1 MLFVTVGH
9 HESAVFFYCGSAKI
23 IYVCF
28 TNVSSMNTMRVKQ
41 VGRLATIL
49 LSGLFILSCKKDNPT
64 PEPEPE
70 PTDRTEGQ
78 LIKDDI
84 YRYYKLYSVWADD
97 GSIPD
102 YLNNP
107 AQYTDQYGSASNV
120 LDALKRLTPVH
131 VAAGYAGV
139 FDRFSYMEGINGYN
153 VAEQASTKMDNNEGY
168 GISVQWFSVDKGR
181 TAQPYISFVEGGSP
195 AQEAGFRRSD
205 VITSVNK
212 DKENYS
218 VGVKCVDRKC
228 DVISEDQAKF
238 SLLRNKINSALDATN
253 LTLQVKRADNKLF
266 EKPMSY
272 NNLYVID
279 PIYKDTIYLNTGNN
293 IGYLALSSFE
303 EIENNNQNQQNINAA
318 FASYESKQIKSLIV
332 DLRYNGGGY
341 VDAAIYIA
349 DKIGGAKTKGKLML
363 TYEMNKYME
372 SDAAKNLRDQLHMY
386 DTYFEGLSA
395 LNLTKVYFLVSEET
409 ASAAEMLINVLT
421 PHLPVEIIATDT
433 RTYGKPVGFFE
444 QKVRNK
450 VSYWPASF
458 ILKNSRGNLGE
469 KYNKGTARDLRDYW
483 DGLVPDQGDLGDD
496 VSAEVG
502 SLGDPMLAAA
512 LADAAP
518 TSSKARAALR
528 SSATRTRQAVQQGKM
543 HTRPERGMI
552 KTRSK

>member
-1 MLFVTVGH
+1 
-9 HESAVFFYCGSAKI
+9 
-23 IYVCF
+23 
-28 TNVSSMNTMRVKQ
+28 MNTMRVKQ

-49 LSGLFILSCKKDNPT
+49 LSGLLILSCKKDNPE

-84 YRYYKLYSVWADD
+84 YKYYKLYSIWAD

-102 YLNNP
+102 YLKDP

-131 VAAGYAGV
+131 VAAGYSGV
-139 FDRFSYMEGINGYN
+139 FDRFSFMEGINGYN
-153 VAEQASTKMDNNEGY
+153 IAEKASTKMDNNEGY
-168 GISVQWFSVDKGR
+168 GISVQWFSIDSK
-181 TAQPYISFVEGGSP
+181 TARPFISFVEGGSP
-195 AQEAGFRRSD
+195 AQVAGFKRAD
-205 VITSVNK
+205 IITSVNN

-218 VGVKCVDRKC
+218 IEVSCPDPGGSCEVKDPAAYSR
-228 DVISEDQAKF
+228 
-238 SLLRNKINSALDATN
+238 LRNNINNALDAAN

-266 EKPMSY
+266 EKPMNY
-272 NNLYVID
+272 NNSYVIN
-279 PIYKDTIYLNTGNN
+279 PVYKDTIYLNSGNN

-303 EIENNNQNQQNINAA
+303 EIENNNQNQRNIDAA
-318 FASYESKQIKSLIV
+318 FTEYEAKQIKSLIV

-363 TYEMNKYME
+363 TYEMNKYMQ
-372 SDAAKNLRDQLHMY
+372 SDAAKSLRDQLNMY
-386 DTYFEGLSA
+386 DTYFDGRSA
-395 LNLTKVYFLVSEET
+395 LNLNKVYFLVSEET

-421 PHLPVEIIATDT
+421 PHLPVEIIATES

-444 QKVRNK
+444 QKVRDK

-458 ILKNSRGNLGE
+458 ILKNARGNLGE
-469 KYNKGTARDLRDYW
+469 KYNKGTDRDLRDYW
-483 DGLVPDQGDLGDD
+483 DGLVPDISGVGDD
-496 VSAEVG
+496 VSADV
-502 SLGDPMLAAA
+502 GDPAEKMLATA

-518 TSSKARAALR
+518 STKTRAALR
-528 SSATRTRQAVQQGKM
+528 SISSRAIQTVDQGKM

>member
-1 MLFVTVGH
+1 
-9 HESAVFFYCGSAKI
+9 
-23 IYVCF
+23 
-28 TNVSSMNTMRVKQ
+28 MNTMRVKQ

-49 LSGLFILSCKKDNPT
+49 LSGLFILSCKKDNPE

-84 YRYYKLYSVWADD
+84 YKYYKLYSVWAD

-102 YLNNP
+102 YLKDP

-120 LDALKRLTPVH
+120 LEALKRLTPVH
-131 VAAGYAGV
+131 VAAGYSGV
-139 FDRFSYMEGINGYN
+139 FDRFSFMEGINGYN
-153 VAEQASTKMDNNEGY
+153 IAGQASTKMDNNEGY
-168 GISVQWFSVDKGR
+168 GISVQWFSIDSK
-181 TAQPYISFVEGGSP
+181 TARPFISFVEGGSP
-195 AQEAGFRRSD
+195 AQVAGFKRAD
-205 VITSVNK
+205 IITSVNN

-218 VGVKCVDRKC
+218 IEVTCPDPGGSCQVKDPAAYSR
-228 DVISEDQAKF
+228 
-238 SLLRNKINSALDATN
+238 LRNNINSALDAAS

-272 NNLYVID
+272 NNSYVIN
-279 PIYKDTIYLNTGNN
+279 PIYKDTIYLNSNNN

-303 EIENNNQNQQNINAA
+303 EIESNNQNQRNIDAA
-318 FASYESKQIKSLIV
+318 FTEYEAKQIKSLIV

-363 TYEMNKYME
+363 TYEMNKYMQ
-372 SDAAKNLRDQLHMY
+372 SDAAKSLRDQLNMY
-386 DTYFEGLSA
+386 DTYFDGRSA
-395 LNLTKVYFLVSEET
+395 LNLNKVYFLVSEET

-421 PHLPVEIIATDT
+421 PHLPVEIIATEL

-444 QKVRNK
+444 QKVRDK

-458 ILKNSRGNLGE
+458 ILKNARGNLGE
-469 KYNKGTARDLRDYW
+469 KYNKGTDRDLRDYW
-483 DGLVPDQGDLGDD
+483 DGLVPDISDIGDD
-496 VSAEVG
+496 VSTDF
-502 SLGDPMLAAA
+502 GDPKEKMLATA

-518 TSSKARAALR
+518 STKTRAALR
-528 SSATRTRQAVQQGKM
+528 SISSRTIQTVDQGKM

-552 KTRSK
+552 KTRSR

>member
-1 MLFVTVGH
+1 
-9 HESAVFFYCGSAKI
+9 
-23 IYVCF
+23 
-28 TNVSSMNTMRVKQ
+28 MNTMRVKQ
-41 VGRLATIL
+41 LGRLATIL
-49 LSGLFILSCKKDNPT
+49 LSGLFILSCKKDNPE

-84 YRYYKLYSVWADD
+84 YKYYKLYSVWADD

-153 VAEQASTKMDNNEGY
+153 IAEQASTKMDNNEGY
-168 GISVQWFSVDKGR
+168 GISVQWFSIDGKI
-181 TAQPYISFVEGGSP
+181 AQPYISFVEGGSP
-195 AQEAGFRRSD
+195 AQVAGFKRAD
-205 VITSVNK
+205 IITSVNS
-212 DKENYS
+212 DKENYT
-218 VGVKCVDRKC
+218 VEVNCPDKNCEVKDPAAYSR
-228 DVISEDQAKF
+228 
-238 SLLRNKINSALDATN
+238 LRNNINTALDAAN

-266 EKPMSY
+266 EKPMNY
-272 NNLYVID
+272 NNSYVIN
-279 PIYKDTIYLNTGNN
+279 PIYKDTIYLNSGNN

-363 TYEMNKYME
+363 TYEMNKYMQ

-386 DTYFEGLSA
+386 DTYFEGSSA

-469 KYNKGTARDLRDYW
+469 KYNKGTDRDLRDYW
-483 DGLVPDQGDLGDD
+483 DGLVPDKSDVGDD
-496 VSAEVG
+496 VSADV
-502 SLGDPMLAAA
+502 GDPKEKMLATA

-518 TSSKARAALR
+518 STKSRAALR
-528 SSATRTRQAVQQGKM
+528 SSATRTLQAVEQGKM

-552 KTRSK
+552 KTKSK

>member
-1 MLFVTVGH
+1 MP
-9 HESAVFFYCGSAKI
+9 I
-23 IYVCF
+23 
-28 TNVSSMNTMRVKQ
+28 KQ
-41 VGRLATIL
+41 AGRLAALALT
-49 LSGLFILSCKKDNPT
+49 GLFVLSCKKDNPK

-84 YRYYKLYSVWADD
+84 YKYYKLYSVWAD

-102 YLNNP
+102 YLKDP
-107 AQYTDQYGSASNV
+107 AQYTDQYSSASNV

-139 FDRFSYMEGINGYN
+139 FDRFSFMEGINGYN
-153 VAEQASTKMDNNEGY
+153 IAEQANTKMDNNEGY
-168 GISVQWFSVDKGR
+168 GISIQWFSLDSK
-181 TAQPYISFVEGGSP
+181 TAQPFISFVEGGSP
-195 AQEAGFRRSD
+195 AQVAGFKRAD
-205 VITSVNK
+205 IITSVNK
-212 DKENYS
+212 DTENYS
-218 VGVKCVDRKC
+218 VEVSCPDEGGTCEVKDPAAYSR
-228 DVISEDQAKF
+228 
-238 SLLRNKINSALDATN
+238 LRGKINSALDAAS
-253 LTLQVKRADNKLF
+253 LTLQVKRADNKVF
-266 EKPMSY
+266 EKPMNYGNS
-272 NNLYVID
+272 YVIN
-279 PIYKDTIYLNTGNN
+279 PIYKDTIYTYSGNN

-303 EIENNNQNQQNINAA
+303 EIENNNQNQRNIDAA
-318 FASYESKQIKSLIV
+318 FAAYETKQIKSLIV

-341 VDAAIYIA
+341 VDAAIYVA

-363 TYEMNKYME
+363 TYEMNNYMQ
-372 SDAAKNLRDQLHMY
+372 SDAAKSLRDQLNMY

-395 LNLTKVYFLVSEET
+395 LNLNKVYFLVSEET

-421 PHLPVEIIATDT
+421 PHLPVEIIATES

-444 QKVRNK
+444 QKVRDK

-469 KYNKGTARDLRDYW
+469 KYNKGTESGLRDYW
-483 DGLVPDQGDLGDD
+483 DGLVPDKSEVGDD

-502 SLGDPMLAAA
+502 DPKERMLATA

-518 TSSKARAALR
+518 STRARAALR
-528 SSATRTRQAVQQGKM
+528 SISSRTIQPVDQGKM

-552 KTRSK
+552 KTRGR

>member
-1 MLFVTVGH
+1 
-9 HESAVFFYCGSAKI
+9 
-23 IYVCF
+23 
-28 TNVSSMNTMRVKQ
+28 MNIVPLQQ
-41 VGRLATIL
+41 VGRWVAIALI
-49 LSGLFILSCKKDNPT
+49 GLTVLSCKKDNPK

-84 YRYYKLYSVWADD
+84 YKYYKLYSVWAD

-102 YLNNP
+102 YLKNP

-139 FDRFSYMEGINGYN
+139 FDRFSFMEGINGYN
-153 VAEQASTKMDNNEGY
+153 IAEQASTKMDNNEGY
-168 GISVQWFSVDKGR
+168 GISVQWFSLDAA
-181 TAQPYISFVEGGSP
+181 TARPYISFVEGGSP
-195 AQEAGFRRSD
+195 AQLAGFKRAD
-205 VITSVNK
+205 IITSVNN
-212 DKENYS
+212 DQENYS
-218 VGVKCVDRKC
+218 VEVSCPDGGRTCEVKDPAAYSR
-228 DVISEDQAKF
+228 
-238 SLLRNKINSALDATN
+238 LRNKINSALDAAN
-253 LTLQVKRADNKLF
+253 LTLQVKRADNKVF

-272 NNLYVID
+272 NNSYVIN
-279 PIYKDTIYLNTGNN
+279 PIYKDTIYLNSGNN
-293 IGYLALSSFE
+293 VGYLALSSFE
-303 EIENNNQNQQNINAA
+303 EIENNNQNQKNINAA
-318 FASYESKQIKSLIV
+318 FTAYETKQIKSLIV

-363 TYEMNKYME
+363 TYEMNKYMQ
-372 SDAAKNLRDQLHMY
+372 SDAAKSLRDQLNMH
-386 DTYFEGLSA
+386 DTYFEGLST

-409 ASAAEMLINVLT
+409 ASAAEMLVNVLT
-421 PHLPVEIIATDT
+421 PHLPVQIIATES

-444 QKVRNK
+444 QKVRDK

-469 KYNKGTARDLRDYW
+469 KYNKGTESGLRDYW
-483 DGLVPDQGDLGDD
+483 DGLVPDKSGIGDD
-496 VSAEVG
+496 VSADV
-502 SLGDPMLAAA
+502 GDPKEKMLATA

-518 TSSKARAALR
+518 TSKSRAAMR
-528 SSATRTRQAVQQGKM
+528 SISARTIQTVDQGKM
-543 HTRPERGMI
+543 HARPERGMI

>member
-1 MLFVTVGH
+1 
-9 HESAVFFYCGSAKI
+9 
-23 IYVCF
+23 
-28 TNVSSMNTMRVKQ
+28 MNTMRVKQ

-49 LSGLFILSCKKDNPT
+49 LSGLLILSCKKDNPE

-84 YRYYKLYSVWADD
+84 YKYYKLYSVWADE
-97 GSIPD
+97 SIPD
-102 YLNNP
+102 YLKDP

-120 LDALKRLTPVH
+120 LEALKRLTPVH
-131 VAAGYAGV
+131 VAAGYSGV
-139 FDRFSYMEGINGYN
+139 FDRFSFMEGINGYN
-153 VAEQASTKMDNNEGY
+153 IAEKASTKMDNNEGY
-168 GISVQWFSVDKGR
+168 GISVQWFSVDKGH

-195 AQEAGFRRSD
+195 AQVAGFKRAD
-205 VITSVNK
+205 IITSVNN

-218 VGVKCVDRKC
+218 IEVSCPEAGGNCEVKDPAAYSR
-228 DVISEDQAKF
+228 
-238 SLLRNKINSALDATN
+238 LRNKINNALDAAN

-272 NNLYVID
+272 NNSYVIN
-279 PIYKDTIYLNTGNN
+279 PVYKDTIYLNSGNN

-303 EIENNNQNQQNINAA
+303 EIEKNNQNQRNIDAA
-318 FASYESKQIKSLIV
+318 FTEYEAKQIKSLIV

-363 TYEMNKYME
+363 TYEMNKYMQ
-372 SDAAKNLRDQLHMY
+372 SDAAKSLRDQLNMY
-386 DTYFEGLSA
+386 DTYFDGRSA
-395 LNLTKVYFLVSEET
+395 LNLNKVYFLVSEET

-421 PHLPVEIIATDT
+421 PHLPVEIIATES

-444 QKVRNK
+444 QKVRDK

-458 ILKNSRGNLGE
+458 ILKNARGNLGE
-469 KYNKGTARDLRDYW
+469 KYNKGTESGLRDYW
-483 DGLVPDQGDLGDD
+483 DGLVPDISGVGDD
-496 VSAEVG
+496 VSADV
-502 SLGDPMLAAA
+502 GDPTEKMLATA

-518 TSSKARAALR
+518 STKTRAALR
-528 SSATRTRQAVQQGKM
+528 SISSRTIQTVDQGKM